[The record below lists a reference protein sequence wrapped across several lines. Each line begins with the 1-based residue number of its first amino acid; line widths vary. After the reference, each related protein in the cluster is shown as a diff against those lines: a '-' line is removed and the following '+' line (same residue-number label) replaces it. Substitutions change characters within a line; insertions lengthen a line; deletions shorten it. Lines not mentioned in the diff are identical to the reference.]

1 MSKMLFMFEN
11 HNVSKEEEGRLGTSS
26 SFPNASSSSSSSKK
40 NNVEESLFTPL
51 LRTRDLFVTLKF
63 KLDSR
68 TFKNIFSRGVL
79 LLVL

>member
-63 KLDSR
+63 KLGLKDLQKH
-68 TFKNIFSRGVL
+68 F
-79 LLVL
+79 